1 MTKNDMSKH
10 NMTKHNMTMTLLT
23 RTSVLLAL
31 ALVFQIGF
39 TQFAQPAVGPLVNM
53 TLLIAAVVVGSLPAI
68 VIGCLTP
75 IMAFVLGIMPL
86 LPLVPF
92 IMLGNTLLILSF
104 NLIRRALPKYGDIIG
119 VIVAAILK
127 FAFLAVSIRY
137 LVTFFMEKVPPKI
150 IAAFSLPQLYT
161 ALIGGFLAIIIVK
174 YLSGYLKLNDK

>member
-1 MTKNDMSKH
+1 MTNRNRTKPT
-10 NMTKHNMTMTLLT
+10 MTKHNITMTLLT

-39 TQFAQPAVGPLVNM
+39 TQFAQPVVGPLVNM

-68 VIGCLTP
+68 IIGCLTP

-104 NLIRRALPKYGDIIG
+104 NLIRRALPKYGDIVG
-119 VIVAAILK
+119 VIVAALLK
-127 FAFLAVSIRY
+127 YAFLAVSIRY

-174 YLSGYLKLNDK
+174 YLSGYLKLNHK

>member
-1 MTKNDMSKH
+1 
-10 NMTKHNMTMTLLT
+10 MTLLT

-39 TQFAQPAVGPLVNM
+39 TQFAQPVVGPLVNM

-75 IMAFVLGIMPL
+75 LMAFVLGIMPL

-92 IMLGNTLLILSF
+92 IMLGNILLIISF
-104 NLIRRALPKYGDIIG
+104 NLTRKAFSKYGE
-119 VIVAAILK
+119 VIAVVVAAFLK

-137 LVTFFMEKVPPKI
+137 LITFFIEKVPPKL

-161 ALIGGFLAIIIVK
+161 ALIGGFLAIVIVK
-174 YLSGYLKLNDK
+174 YLSGYLKLNHK

>member
-1 MTKNDMSKH
+1 MTKQ
-10 NMTKHNMTMTLLT
+10 NMTKHNKTMILLT

-39 TQFAQPAVGPLVNM
+39 TQFAQPVVGPLVNM

-75 IMAFVLGIMPL
+75 LMAFVLGIMPL

-92 IMLGNTLLILSF
+92 IMLGNMLLILSF
-104 NLIRRALPKYGDIIG
+104 NLIRRALPKYGEIYG
-119 VIVAAILK
+119 VIVAALLK

-174 YLSGYLKLNDK
+174 YLSGYLKLNHK